1 MKLYFISGIAQDL
14 KKRVKSQVQYA
25 KEEIEIRIESIK
37 IELDEI
43 SERLTN
49 ELDSK
54 MNDLF
59 KYNYFKLYF

>member
-1 MKLYFISGIAQDL
+1 LKLYFISGIAQDL